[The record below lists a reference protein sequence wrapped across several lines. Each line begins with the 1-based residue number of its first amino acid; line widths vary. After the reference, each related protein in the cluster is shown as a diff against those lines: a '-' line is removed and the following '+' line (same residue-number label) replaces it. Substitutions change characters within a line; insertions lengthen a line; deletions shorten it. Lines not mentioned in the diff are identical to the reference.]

1 MRENMKYRHN
11 YIVQYQ
17 DIDDTRRLR
26 LHTLENRLLIVA
38 GKVADEMGIGIP
50 FLTQYN
56 STWIITHVNL
66 EMMYLPTHGEE
77 LIFETWIEMNAHM
90 LSVRDFRIYK
100 KEKDS
105 ETLIG
110 CCKIVWAVLDRDKR
124 EIVNLFDMPI
134 FKEAVDGEVLK
145 MTRAQKM
152 LPLVLDELEK
162 DPNVI
167 RAQEKAHTIQYAD
180 MDYNCHCN
188 STKYLEWMLNA
199 RRMQDNSKPFRL
211 DINYV
216 KELYLGD
223 EMLTRYAERAQSV
236 QYQQVDKNGIT
247 CCNARITQIEDL
259 SCR

>member
-1 MRENMKYRHN
+1 MKYRYN

-17 DIDDTRRLR
+17 EVDDTRRLR
-26 LHTLENRLLIVA
+26 LYTMENYLLNVA
-38 GKVADEMGIGIP
+38 GRVADELGFGIQALMP
-50 FLTQYN
+50 LN
-56 STWIITHVNL
+56 CTWIITHLNL
-66 EMMYLPTHGEE
+66 EMLYLPVHGEE
-77 LIFETWIEMNAHM
+77 MIIETWIEQNAHM
-90 LSVRDFRIYK
+90 LSVRDFRMYQLQSDRT
-100 KEKDS
+100 ER
-105 ETLIG
+105 LIG
-110 CCKIVWAVLDRDKR
+110 YAKSVWAVLDLTSR
-124 EIVNLFDMPI
+124 EIVNIFDHEI
-134 FKEAVDGEVLK
+134 FKDAVDGEVLK
-145 MTRAQKM
+145 MARQMRFT
-152 LPLVLDELEK
+152 PLVLEQLNADEQ
-162 DPNVI
+162 VI

-223 EMLTRYAERAQSV
+223 EMFTRYAERAQSV

-259 SCR
+259 SCK

>member
-1 MRENMKYRHN
+1 MKYR
-11 YIVQYQ
+11 YSYTVQYQ

-50 FLTQYN
+50 FLMQYN

-66 EMMYLPTHGEE
+66 EMLYLPTHGEE

-100 KEKDS
+100 NEGSCEK
-105 ETLIG
+105 LIG

-124 EIVNLFDMPI
+124 EIINLFDMPI
-134 FKEAVDGEVLK
+134 FKDSVDGEVLK
-145 MTRAQKM
+145 MSRGAKM
-152 LPLVLDELEK
+152 LPLVLSELEQ
-162 DPNVI
+162 DNEVI
-167 RAQEKAHTIQYAD
+167 RAQEKPHTIQYAD

-211 DINYV
+211 DINYL

-223 EMLTRYAERAQSV
+223 EMYTRYAERAQSV
-236 QYQQVDKNGIT
+236 QYQQVDKNGTT

>member
-1 MRENMKYRHN
+1 MKYRYN

-50 FLTQYN
+50 FLMQYN
-56 STWIITHVNL
+56 CTWIITHVNL

-100 KEKDS
+100 KEGDN

-110 CCKIVWAVLDRDKR
+110 CCKIVWAILDRDKR
-124 EIVNLFDMPI
+124 EIVNLFDMDI
-134 FKEAVDGEVLK
+134 FKESVHGEVLK
-145 MTRAQKM
+145 MMRAHKM
-152 LPLVLDELEK
+152 LPLILEELEK
-162 DPNVI
+162 DPEVI
-167 RAQEKAHTIQYAD
+167 RAQEKPHTIQYAD

-199 RRMQDNSKPFRL
+199 RRMQDNTKPFRL

-216 KELYLGD
+216 KELYQGD
-223 EMLTRYAERAQSV
+223 KMWTRFVKTLDGV
-236 QYQQVDKNGIT
+236 QYQQVDDNGIS
-247 CCNARITQIEDL
+247 CCNARIAQVDSLT
-259 SCR
+259 C

>member
-1 MRENMKYRHN
+1 MKYRYN

-26 LHTLENRLLIVA
+26 LHTMENRLLIVA

-50 FLTQYN
+50 FLMQYN
-56 STWIITHVNL
+56 CTWIITHVNL

-100 KEKDS
+100 KEGDN

-110 CCKIVWAVLDRDKR
+110 CCKIVWAILDRDKR
-124 EIVNLFDMPI
+124 EIVNLFDMDI
-134 FKEAVDGEVLK
+134 FKESVHGEVLK

-152 LPLVLDELEK
+152 LPLILEELEK
-162 DPNVI
+162 DPEVI
-167 RAQEKAHTIQYAD
+167 RAQEKPHTIQYAD

-199 RRMQDNSKPFRL
+199 RRMQDNTKPFRL

-216 KELYLGD
+216 KELYQGD
-223 EMLTRYAERAQSV
+223 KMWTRFMKTLDGV
-236 QYQQVDKNGIT
+236 QYQQVDDNGIS
-247 CCNARITQIEDL
+247 CCNARIAQIDSL
-259 SCR
+259 TC